1 MAFDKIK
8 EGLSESESAV
18 RDYVDATAEQFK
30 LQTFRFAMKLV
41 VNSVKTLVLGL
52 FLLLTF
58 FFLSMALGFFLNT
71 MWQSDFLGFLAI
83 GLFYMIIG
91 IIVYL
96 LRSRLERPILRS
108 VSKYY
113 FEE

>member
-8 EGLSESESAV
+8 KGLSESESAA

-41 VNSVKTLVLGL
+41 VNSVKTLLLGL
-52 FLLLTF
+52 FFLLTF
-58 FFLSMALGFFLNT
+58 FFISLALGFYLNAL
-71 MWQSDFLGFLAI
+71 WLSEFQGFLAI
-83 GLFYMIIG
+83 GIFYMIVG
-91 IIVYL
+91 IIIYL